1 LTKLRF
7 KIYFFVIIFTERST
21 VKKRVMPVEAA
32 RTTFVEYDN
41 AYNIIM
47 DKAHRKD
54 FHELFAEPTLPTAYY
69 LPPPPPPPVLTP
81 DLATPP
87 TPYYHP
93 GHYEQ
98 DHAKPHPPR
107 DINLFAF
114 LQGAKIVSTN
124 TISFRL
130 PACEYLKTCESK
142 PFGVINIQTN
152 NLKTITKGEGI

>member
-1 LTKLRF
+1 LL
-7 KIYFFVIIFTERST
+7 IFEEGLT

-32 RTTFVEYDN
+32 RTTFVEYDD
-41 AYNIIM
+41 AFNIIM

-54 FHELFAEPTLPTAYY
+54 FHELFAEPTLSTAYY

-87 TPYYHP
+87 TPYYHA
-93 GHYEQ
+93 GHYEL
-98 DHAKPHPPR
+98 DHVVAKPHPPR

-124 TISFRL
+124 TISIRL

-142 PFGVINIQTN
+142 PFGVINRLT
-152 NLKTITKGEGI
+152 T

>member
-124 TISFRL
+124 TISIRL
-130 PACEYLKTCESK
+130 PACEYLKTCKSK
-142 PFGVINIQTN
+142 PCRVI
-152 NLKTITKGEGI
+152 KTD